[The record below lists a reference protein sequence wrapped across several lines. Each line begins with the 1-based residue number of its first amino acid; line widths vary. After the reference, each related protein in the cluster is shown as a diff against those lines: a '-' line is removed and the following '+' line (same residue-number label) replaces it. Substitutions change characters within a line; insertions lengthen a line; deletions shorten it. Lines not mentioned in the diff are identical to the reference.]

1 MGDFFLTYN
10 EDGRTYF
17 RRLIYVNIL
26 LYIILAISFLVWLL
40 DPIILIAIACI
51 ILLATI
57 LHLLYYLYKNPPSE
71 FDAGPSVVSE

>member
-17 RRLIYVNIL
+17 RRLIYLNIL
-26 LYIILAISFLVWLL
+26 LYIILAIIFLVWLL
-40 DPIILIAIACI
+40 DPIILITIVCI

-57 LHLLYYLYKNPPSE
+57 LQILYYLYKNPPSE